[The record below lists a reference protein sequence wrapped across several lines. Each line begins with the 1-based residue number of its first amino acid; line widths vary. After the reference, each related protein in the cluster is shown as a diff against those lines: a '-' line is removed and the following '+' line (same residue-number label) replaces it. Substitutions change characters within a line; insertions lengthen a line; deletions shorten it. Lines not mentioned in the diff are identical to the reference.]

1 MKGLRWLSILF
12 CLFALVACNEDEELE
27 QQQNPQTCEKD
38 SKCIPRM
45 DWDLILAKETRP
57 YRIKLLIN
65 DKELIN
71 DCQAGSR
78 LSNLTR
84 GASVSTMVIED
95 FETLTSKDSFKLTIF
110 DLGSCY
116 ESTLYHEKENQ
127 PFEIRRVDEKDRVWI
142 EIL

>member
-1 MKGLRWLSILF
+1 MKGLSLALIVLSSIF
-12 CLFALVACNEDEELE
+12 FTACNPEELE
-27 QQQNPQTCEKD
+27 QEQNPQTCGK
-38 SKCIPRM
+38 SGQCQNLM
-45 DWDLILAKETRP
+45 DWDLILGKEERP

-71 DCQAGSR
+71 DCQSGFR

-84 GASVSTMVIED
+84 GASVSTMVIKD
-95 FETLTSKDSFKLTIF
+95 FEPLTLKDSFKLTIY

-116 ESTLYHEKENQ
+116 ESKLYHEKENQ
-127 PFEIRRVDEKDRVWI
+127 PFEIRKVDEKERIWI